1 MKVYEQQG
9 KYIVNYE
16 DDLRSIERWDQ
27 QDAMLNLQEITNWC
41 RATWGDTD
49 HRTNPE
55 YKWRRRMFEFSF
67 SRENHRTLF
76 LMQFSNHTLKDAA

>member
-9 KYIVNYE
+9 KYIVSYE
-16 DDLRSIERWDQ
+16 DELRKGIIPDLNIISD
-27 QDAMLNLQEITNWC
+27 WC

-55 YKWRRRMFEFSF
+55 YKWRRRMYVFSF
-67 SRENHRTLF
+67 SRESYRTMF
-76 LMQFSNHTLKDAA
+76 LLEFGARKAA

>member
-9 KYIVNYE
+9 KYIVSYE
-16 DDLRSIERWDQ
+16 DELRKGIIPDLNIISD
-27 QDAMLNLQEITNWC
+27 WC

-55 YKWRRRMFEFSF
+55 YKWRRRMYVFSF
-67 SRENHRTLF
+67 SRESHRTLF
-76 LMQFSNHTLKDAA
+76 LMQFANRTLEAA